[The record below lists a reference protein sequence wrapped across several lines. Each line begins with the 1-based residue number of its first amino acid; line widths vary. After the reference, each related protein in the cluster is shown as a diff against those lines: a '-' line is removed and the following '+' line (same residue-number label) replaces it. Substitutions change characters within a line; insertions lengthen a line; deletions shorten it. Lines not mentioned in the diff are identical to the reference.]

1 MYLSLYRR
9 HRPGFFSEVVAQEAA
24 VNLLRREIASGK
36 NSHAYLFSGPRGSG
50 KTTLA
55 RIVAKAVNCP
65 DRDEKGEPCGQCPSC
80 VSIASGDNLDVIEID
95 GASNRGI
102 DEIRELKEHISL
114 SPFSGRFKVYIID
127 EVHMLTEPA
136 FNALLKTLEEPP
148 RTVVFIL
155 ATTEPHKVPATIRS
169 RCQHIPFHRIPL
181 PAIVETIR
189 KVSALEGVNI
199 EEKALWEIARE
210 SDGSLR
216 DALSL
221 LEQGVTTGLP
231 SVSLEE
237 IRGILGGGGRSDL
250 ERLLPALRDGS
261 PEAFRGFS
269 ELFQRGLT
277 AERLLEG
284 LFLLFRDILV
294 AVLGKEEGIDSLP
307 LNEEE
312 RSFILGEAGHWREPD
327 LWKALDF
334 CSATL
339 PRARYGLKGEV
350 VLGMLLGL
358 FLAPGSKS
366 GRIERKKEEPLPE
379 GESPAKKAA
388 GPGVMKKDEEPHPPV
403 KVETPGDTPSPITST
418 DAGDWVDC
426 VAAMA
431 ADNLPL
437 YCACAS
443 TTSVKDGDSLVVT
456 FPEEQRFSF
465 ELASSPRNLAYL
477 DSIRLDRFSGAPME
491 LACGERTVRVEG
503 VPQGGI
509 DPLPRETAE
518 AVPSPAPSQE
528 PWGSAADPLSSG
540 FEGDRR
546 GGKVGEKRQ
555 DRLMEIQ
562 KTFNAELYVLKDETA
577 EGSEEPEGGAAE

>member
-9 HRPGFFSEVVAQEAA
+9 HRPGVFSEVVAQEAA

-36 NSHAYLFSGPRGSG
+36 NSHAYLFSGPRGCG

-55 RIVAKAVNCP
+55 RIVARALNCTN
-65 DRDEKGEPCGQCPSC
+65 RDDEGEPCAQCSNC
-80 VSIASGDNLDVIEID
+80 LSIASGENLDVIEID

-127 EVHMLTEPA
+127 EVHMLTEAA

-148 RTVVFIL
+148 QAVVFIL

-181 PAIVETIR
+181 PAIVETIT
-189 KVSALEGVNI
+189 KVSASEGVAI
-199 EEKALWEIARE
+199 EEEALWEIARE

-221 LEQGVTTGLP
+221 LEQAVTTGLP

-237 IRGILGGGGRSDL
+237 VRGILGGGGRSDL
-250 ERLLPALRDGS
+250 ERLVPALREGS
-261 PEAFRGFS
+261 PEAFRGLS

-294 AVLGKEEGIDSLP
+294 AVLWKEEGIDSLP
-307 LNEEE
+307 LSEEDK
-312 RSFILGEAGHWREPD
+312 SFIRDESGHWSESD
-327 LWKALDF
+327 LWKVLHF

-339 PRARYGLKGEV
+339 PRARYGLRGEV

-358 FLAPGSKS
+358 FLAPRAKDEPIGP
-366 GRIERKKEEPLPE
+366 IKEEPLPE
-379 GESPAKKAA
+379 KAPAVEEEA
-388 GPGVMKKDEEPHPPV
+388 GPETGNTKCEP
-403 KVETPGDTPSPITST
+403 PSPGEIEAPQEPSPPIS
-418 DAGDWVDC
+418 DAVKGDWRKC
-426 VAAMA
+426 VVGMA

-437 YCACAS
+437 YCACVS
-443 TTSVKDGDSLVVT
+443 TSSEKKEESVVVV
-456 FPEEQRFSF
+456 FPEDQRFSF
-465 ELASSPRNLAYL
+465 ELATSPRSLAYL
-477 DSIRLDRFSGAPME
+477 DSIRLVQYSGLPME
-491 LACGERTVRVEG
+491 LVCGERTVPVEG
-503 VPQGGI
+503 VPQGEEDFQPGETEEVPPSFSAPQGSLGTPAGI
-509 DPLPRETAE
+509 SPRSYRSDP
-518 AVPSPAPSQE
+518 
-528 PWGSAADPLSSG
+528 
-540 FEGDRR
+540 
-546 GGKVGEKRQ
+546 GGARMEEERQ
-555 DRLMEIQ
+555 DGLLEIQ
-562 KTFNAELYVLKDETA
+562 KTFNADLLVLKEEIADESEDT
-577 EGSEEPEGGAAE
+577 EGEATE